1 MSNAGAKEG
10 GCCPPGSWP
19 ALQVDYKPR
28 GTMKDI
34 GKGLQA
40 YVVGSGSRGIIVLP
54 DVFGVESG
62 HSKAI
67 CDAFADAGFVA
78 VLPDMFRGGA
88 LQPRDP
94 NNPLADIGAWGPKFD
109 YQSVLQKDVKEVLL
123 PYLHDQCKLK
133 SNASIALA
141 GFCWGSWMLFH
152 MCADS
157 SLPGGPFACGI
168 SFHPSVQVEAFFFK
182 RDPLALID
190 RATCPQLLL
199 PSAGEDA
206 SLKEEGDAIKRLR
219 AKPFG
224 ASCGVRTFPEMQHG
238 WVNRGDLNDPKVARD
253 SQQALELGIDFA
265 KRHTKPAA

>member
-34 GKGLQA
+34 GKGVQA

-94 NNPLADIGAWGPKFD
+94 NNPLADIGAWGQVRLPVGAAEGRERGA
-109 YQSVLQKDVKEVLL
+109 SAVLARPVQAEEQRLDRVGRLLLGLLDALPHVCGQLIARRTVRLRNFVPPVRAGGGVLL
-123 PYLHDQCKLK
+123 Q
-133 SNASIALA
+133 A
-141 GFCWGSWMLFH
+141 
-152 MCADS
+152 
-157 SLPGGPFACGI
+157 
-168 SFHPSVQVEAFFFK
+168 
-182 RDPLALID
+182 R
-190 RATCPQLLL
+190 
-199 PSAGEDA
+199 SAGADRSGHLPA
-206 SLKEEGDAIKRLR
+206 TAAAVGRRGRL
-219 AKPFG
+219 A
-224 ASCGVRTFPEMQHG
+224 E
-238 WVNRGDLNDPKVARD
+238 RGGRRD
-253 SQQALELGIDFA
+253 
-265 KRHTKPAA
+265 